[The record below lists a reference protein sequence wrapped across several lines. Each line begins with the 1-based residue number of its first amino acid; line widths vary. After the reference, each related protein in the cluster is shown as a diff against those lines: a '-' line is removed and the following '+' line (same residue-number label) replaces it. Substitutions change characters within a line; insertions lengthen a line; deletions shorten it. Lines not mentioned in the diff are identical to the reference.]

1 MAAGAASAAITFII
15 VSREDA
21 GQMLLEADAGF
32 FRNAGGV
39 GIDSPEKPLD
49 FLLSIPLDNAD
60 VRIARWRYIPWLD
73 LILLDL
79 VWLDLILHLQ
89 LHPCHPRSGDPH
101 SRCEHIGD
109 G

>member
-1 MAAGAASAAITFII
+1 MAPGAASAALTFI
-15 VSREDA
+15 VASGEDA

-60 VRIARWRYIPWLD
+60 VRTARWRYLQWLD
-73 LILLDL
+73 LIL
-79 VWLDLILHLQ
+79 LDLILHLQ

-101 SRCEHIGD
+101 SRCEHVGD